1 MEHYSNIDCEYFLKE
16 VEDKFVL
23 EYEDKIKYIVF
34 VVNRNTPLTDR
45 ILEKMSKYDY
55 VEFDNY
61 FNQPID
67 NLPVGLKSIILGNY
81 FDQPVDNLPS
91 GLQNLTIKSNLTHPI
106 DNLPSGLQSLT
117 FDNYFNQPIY
127 NLPLGLENLYLSDN
141 YDKPLNNL
149 PTSVKI
155 TRI

>member
-91 GLQNLTIKSNLTHPI
+91 GLQNLSFGWNFNQPI
-106 DNLPSGLQSLT
+106 DNLPSGLQSID
-117 FDNYFNQPIY
+117 FSNNYSCILVN
-127 NLPLGLENLYLSDN
+127 
-141 YDKPLNNL
+141 
-149 PTSVKI
+149 
-155 TRI
+155 